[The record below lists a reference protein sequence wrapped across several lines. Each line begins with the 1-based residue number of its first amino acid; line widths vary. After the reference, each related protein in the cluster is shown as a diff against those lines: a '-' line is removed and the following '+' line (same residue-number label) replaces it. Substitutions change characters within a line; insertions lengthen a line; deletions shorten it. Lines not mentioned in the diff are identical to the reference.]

1 MSMTFIMKI
10 DKWCK
15 VAAGALLFAGGVAL
29 MTGCNSDDIDE
40 GAMYTFTGNTV
51 ASFCE
56 ASPELSMYYT
66 LLERSGNLPLLKV
79 YGHYTCFAP
88 TNEAVQAYLDS
99 HGATMEDISQELMEK
114 LVYNSL
120 IRSESRAYLTD
131 DFPDGALGQ
140 VSMADR
146 TVNVS
151 FTTTD
156 GTREV
161 WINSQSRIVLPNNE
175 VHNGVVHV
183 VDAVIEPTDKTLIEV
198 MEEYPEFSLW
208 AEAYRATGMYRNMAD
223 MYDESY
229 VNPYEDGVLYYNY
242 PDWQPFKAPDKLKL
256 GYTIFAETNAVL
268 NRVGI
273 TSLETMENY
282 AKRYYGEA
290 DLGNYESEDN
300 PLYKFIAYHMLDRRL
315 ETNEFLYTGT
325 LTTTA
330 WASENCEYYETF
342 LPYHIMMIQAP
353 DSKADTGNR
362 INKRSDG
369 SYVGYSS
376 ARGWYNIAAR
386 NGVIHALTDMLVY
399 DENVMRNDVLH
410 KRIRFDFFACA
421 PQFVN
426 NGMRWTLTDLGGKYG
441 GYTVTPDFCG
451 KYFSYNDAGT
461 CLLWASEGWSAF
473 QEDEINMKESFD
485 FTVRLIPV
493 PPGEYELRIGYRAE
507 GWRGMSQ
514 LFVDGAIA
522 GTPVDLRIGDKPND
536 PRVGWQKDSETNDDG
551 VENDKLMR
559 NHGYMKA
566 PESIWCWQNNGTTL
580 RDMYQALRIIVGR
593 YDWRSGYGEHYLRVR
608 SVDFQGREF
617 SCDYIEL
624 IPVDLIKNED
634 RG

>member
-1 MSMTFIMKI
+1 MSLTAIK
-10 DKWCK
+10 KWCRL
-15 VAAGALLFAGGVAL
+15 AATAFAIAGVSVFPA
-29 MTGCNSDDIDE
+29 GCNSDDIAE
-40 GAMYTFTGNTV
+40 EAMYTFTGQTI
-51 ASFCE
+51 ASFCQDT
-56 ASPELSMYYT
+56 PELSMYYS
-66 LLERSGNLPLLKV
+66 LLERSNNVSLLNL

-88 TNEAVQAYLDS
+88 TNEAVQAFLDK
-99 HGATMEDISQELMEK
+99 HNATMDDISDELLEK

-120 IRSESRAYLTD
+120 IRSESVAYLTD

-151 FTTTD
+151 FTTSAE
-156 GTREV
+156 GAREI
-161 WINSQSRIVLPNNE
+161 WINTQSKILSANNE

-183 VDAVIEPTDKTLIEV
+183 VSTVIEPTDKTLLEV
-198 MEEYPEFSLW
+198 MREYPEFSLW
-208 AEAYRATGMYRNMAD
+208 ADAYEATGMYKNMID

-242 PDWQPFKAPDKLKL
+242 PDWPPFKAPDKLKL
-256 GYTIFAETNAVL
+256 GYTIFAEPNAL
-268 NRVGI
+268 LKKNGI
-273 TSLETMENY
+273 VSLETMENY
-282 AKRYYGEA
+282 AKRFYGSA
-290 DLGNYESEDN
+290 DLGNYQSENN

-315 ETNEFLYTGT
+315 ETNEFIYTGT
-325 LTTTA
+325 LTTTS
-330 WASENCEYYETF
+330 WAAENCEYYETF

-353 DSKADTGNR
+353 SVSTNTGNR
-362 INKRSDG
+362 INTRSDG

-376 ARGWYNIAAR
+376 DRGKYNIAAR
-386 NGVIHALTDMLVY
+386 NGVIHTLTDMLVY
-399 DENVMRNDVLH
+399 DENVMNNDVLH

-421 PQFVN
+421 PHFTN

-441 GYTVTPDFCG
+441 GYTVSPDFCG
-451 KYFSYNDAGT
+451 KYFTYNDAGV

-493 PPGEYELRIGYRAE
+493 PPGEYELRVGYRAE
-507 GWRGMSQ
+507 SWRGMSQ
-514 LFVDGAIA
+514 LFVDGNIA
-522 GTPVDLRIGDKPND
+522 GTPVDLRIGDKEND
-536 PRVGWQKDSETNDDG
+536 PRVGWVKDDQTNDDG

-593 YDWRSGYGEHYLRVR
+593 YDWRSGYGEHFLRVR

-624 IPVDLIKNED
+624 IPVDLIKDED

>member
-1 MSMTFIMKI
+1 MTFIMKM

-15 VAAGALLFAGGVAL
+15 VAAGVLLLAGGAAL
-29 MTGCNSDDIDE
+29 TTGCNSDDIDE
-40 GAMYTFTGNTV
+40 GAMYTFTGETV

-56 ASPELSMYYT
+56 VTPELSMYYT

-99 HGATMEDISQELMEK
+99 HEATMEDISQELMEK

-146 TVNVS
+146 TVNIS

-156 GTREV
+156 GSREV

-198 MEEYPEFSLW
+198 LEEYPEFSLW
-208 AEAYRATGMYRNMAD
+208 TEAYRATGMYRKMAD

-273 TSLETMENY
+273 TSLATMEDY
-282 AKRYYGEA
+282 AKRYYGEV
-290 DLGNYESEDN
+290 DLGNYESENN
-300 PLYKFIAYHMLDRRL
+300 PLYKFIAYHMLDRRM

-353 DSKADTGNR
+353 DSKASTGNR

-451 KYFSYNDAGT
+451 KYFTYNDAGT

-522 GTPVDLRIGDKPND
+522 GTPVDLRIGDKQND

>member
-1 MSMTFIMKI
+1 MSIVMKI
-10 DKWCK
+10 EKWCN
-15 VAAGALLFAGGVAL
+15 VAVGALLLAFGVVL
-29 MTGCNSDDIDE
+29 TVGCDSDDIEE
-40 GAMYTFTGNTV
+40 GAMYTFTGHTV

-56 ASPELSMYYT
+56 EEPELSMYYD

-88 TNEAVQAYLDS
+88 TNEAVQAFLDD
-99 HGATMEDISQELMEK
+99 HGTTMDGISKELMDK

-120 IRSESRAYLTD
+120 VRHSTKSYLTD

-146 TVNVS
+146 TVNIS

-156 GTREV
+156 GAREV
-161 WINSQSRIVLPNNE
+161 WINSQSKILLPNNE

-183 VDAVIEPTDKTLIEV
+183 VDAVVEPTDKTLIEV

-208 AEAYRATGMYRNMAD
+208 AEAYRATGIYRSMAD
-223 MYDESY
+223 LYDESY
-229 VNPYEDGVLYYNY
+229 VNPYEGGVLYYNY
-242 PDWQPFKAPDKLKL
+242 PEWPPFKCPDKLKL
-256 GYTIFAETNAVL
+256 GYTIFAETDAVL
-268 NRVGI
+268 NKAGI
-273 TSLETMENY
+273 TNLETMENY
-282 AKRYYGEA
+282 ARKYYGSE
-290 DLGNYESEDN
+290 DLGHYESENN
-300 PLYKFIAYHMLDRRL
+300 PLHKFIAYHLLDRRMEINQL
-315 ETNEFLYTGT
+315 LYTGSLVT
-325 LTTTA
+325 PEY
-330 WASENCEYYETF
+330 ASENCEYYETF

-362 INKRSDG
+362 VNLRKDG

-399 DENVMRNDVLH
+399 DEDVMKNDVLH

-426 NGMRWTLTDLGGKYG
+426 NGLRWTLTDLGIYG
-441 GYTVTPDFCG
+441 GYTVTPDYCG
-451 KYFSYNDAGT
+451 KYFTYNDAGV
-461 CLLWASEGWSAF
+461 CLLWANNGWNAN
-473 QEDEINMKESFD
+473 QADEINMKESFD
-485 FTVRLIPV
+485 FTVRMIPV
-493 PPGEYELRIGYRAE
+493 PPGEYELRVGYSAA
-507 GWRGMSQ
+507 GWRGISQ

-522 GTPVDLRIGDKPND
+522 GTPVDLRIGINEND
-536 PRVGWQKDSETNDDG
+536 PRVGWQLDSETSDDG

-559 NHGYMKA
+559 NHGYMKG
-566 PESIWCWQNNGTTL
+566 PESICLQNYGRTQ
-580 RDMYQALRIIVGR
+580 RDDHTALRIIVGR
-593 YDWRSGYGEHYLRVR
+593 YDWRSGYGEHYLRIR

-617 SCDYIEL
+617 SCDFIEL
-624 IPVDLIKNED
+624 IPVDLIRNED

>member
-1 MSMTFIMKI
+1 MNLMSIK
-10 DKWCK
+10 KWCK
-15 VAAGALLFAGGVAL
+15 VISGILVLAGLSVLPV
-29 MTGCNSDDIDE
+29 GCKSDDIEE
-40 GAMYTFTGNTV
+40 GAMYTFTGQTI

-56 ASPELSMYYT
+56 ETPNLSMYYS
-66 LLERSGNLPLLKV
+66 LLERSGNVSLLNV

-88 TNEAVQAYLDS
+88 TNEAVQAFLDK
-99 HGATMEDISQELMEK
+99 HGATLETLSDDLLEK

-120 IRSESRAYLTD
+120 IRSESTAYLTD

-151 FTTTD
+151 FTTAED
-156 GTREV
+156 NTREI
-161 WINSQSRIVLPNNE
+161 WINSQSKIVSANNE

-183 VDAVIEPTDKTLIEV
+183 VNAVIEPTDLTLLEV
-198 MEEYPEFSLW
+198 MQQYPEFSIW
-208 AEAYRATGMYRNMAD
+208 AEAYEATGLDKDMED
-223 MYDESY
+223 MYDDSY
-229 VNPYEDGVLYYNY
+229 VNPYPDGCLYYNY
-242 PDWQPFKAPDKLKL
+242 PNWAPFKAPDKLKL
-256 GYTIFAETNAVL
+256 GYTIFAETNEVL
-268 NRVGI
+268 GKAGI
-273 TSLETMENY
+273 NSLETMEKY
-282 AKRYYGEA
+282 ASKYYGTA
-290 DLGNYESEDN
+290 DLGNYESENN
-300 PLYKFIAYHMLDRRL
+300 PLHKFIAYHMIDRRL
-315 ETNEFLYTGT
+315 ETNEFLYSGT
-325 LTTTA
+325 LTTTE

-342 LPYHIMMIQAP
+342 LPYHIIMVQAP
-353 DSKADTGNR
+353 ASGASTGNR
-362 INKRSDG
+362 INLKSDG
-369 SYVGYSS
+369 SFVSYSS

-386 NGVIHALTDMLVY
+386 NGVIHALTNMLVY
-399 DENVMRNDVLH
+399 DENVMKNDVLH

-421 PQFVN
+421 PHFVN

-451 KYFSYNDAGT
+451 KYFTYNDAGV
-461 CLLWASEGWSAF
+461 CLLWASTGWSAY

-522 GTPVDLRIGDKPND
+522 GTPVDLRIGNNADD
-536 PRVGWQKDSETNDDG
+536 PRVGWQKDDETNDDG

-608 SVDFQGREF
+608 SVDFSGREF

-624 IPVDLIKNED
+624 IPVDLIKDED